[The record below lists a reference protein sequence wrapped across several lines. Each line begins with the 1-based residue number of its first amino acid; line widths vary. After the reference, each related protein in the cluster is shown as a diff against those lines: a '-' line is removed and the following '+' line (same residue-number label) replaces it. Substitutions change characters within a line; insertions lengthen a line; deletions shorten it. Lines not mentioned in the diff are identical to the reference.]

1 MIVTADTI
9 RRAYAL
15 SRATAFRRFADLAA
29 EVERG
34 AHPGAMLTTLPV
46 TRGQGARGTA
56 RAVIL
61 PDDDAPTTQSTAT

>member
-9 RRAYAL
+9 RNAFAL
-15 SRATAFRRFADLAA
+15 SRATAFRRFAALAA

-34 AHPGAMLTTLPV
+34 ARPGATITTIPV
-46 TRGQGARGTA
+46 TRGQGARGTT

-61 PDDDAPTTQSTAT
+61 PDDDAPTQDTAT